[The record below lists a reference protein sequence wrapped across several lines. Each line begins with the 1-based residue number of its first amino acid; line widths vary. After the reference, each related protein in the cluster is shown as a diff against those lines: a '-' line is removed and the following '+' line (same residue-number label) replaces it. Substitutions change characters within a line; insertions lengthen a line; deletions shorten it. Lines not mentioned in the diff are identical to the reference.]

1 MAQGVLKFQ
10 NSDEYRLYRNTGPC
24 IFRWIGW
31 EHHYCSIQG
40 KYRFYTR
47 IKRSIYRVEYRIN
60 TCFFIRIRA
69 LYCQSQVDFGSTD
82 FWNTG
87 SNTGNY
93 GFLVFFSRL
102 CTGLLRDY
110 TGKYGIILVNTG
122 SEYRTKLVP
131 VFVRV
136 SIRVYRLPYFRN
148 SVSCIIPYLHQN
160 TGKYGKLMACINACF
175 MQWITNKMKK

>member
-1 MAQGVLKFQ
+1 MNTGSIQVFL
-10 NSDEYRLYRNTGPC
+10 SEYGPC
-24 IFRWIGW
+24 IVNHRLILGALI
-31 EHHYCSIQG
+31 SGIQA
-40 KYRFYTR
+40 R
-47 IKRSIYRVEYRIN
+47 I
-60 TCFFIRIRA
+60 
-69 LYCQSQVDFGSTD
+69 QVQYSY
-82 FWNTG
+82 
-87 SNTGNY
+87 NTGNY
-93 GFLVFFSRL
+93 GFPVFFSRL

-175 MQWITNKMKK
+175 MQ